1 MTLSQFGIT
10 VTNEAALAVEVVKM
24 QRHRRLLVAIF
35 GSPGSGKST
44 LADRL
49 RAEISQSF
57 RVSAEVVP
65 MDGFHYDNAILDDK
79 GLRPRKGSPETFDVD
94 GLASLLQRLRAR
106 PPRDVAIPVFDRT
119 LDMTRASAQIIGKD
133 VEIVLVEGNYLL
145 LDQEPWDRL
154 KDYFDVTVKIECPR
168 EELEKR
174 LMQRWLDLGMS
185 EEKSRSKVE
194 GNDLLNADLIESTSL
209 AADINFVWQKNSNA
223 SG

>member
-1 MTLSQFGIT
+1 MTLTQFGMT

-24 QRHRRLLVAIF
+24 QRHRRRLVAIF

-94 GLASLLQRLRAR
+94 GLASLLQRLRAGSL
-106 PPRDVAIPVFDRT
+106 RDVAIPVFDRT

-145 LDQEPWDRL
+145 LDHEPWDRL

-185 EEKSRSKVE
+185 EETSRSKVE

-209 AADINFVWQKNSNA
+209 AADINFVGQNNSNA